1 MFSSEQND
9 HFIRSEVAIFIT
21 NNTPH
26 NSLIFTAPQFIP
38 TETALQNFE
47 TPFLPSEVPLLKP
60 EVGPTAR
67 DFNIEKL
74 KALKRATAE
83 LQKIRHVKNAIIHT
97 IHSTLT

>member
-1 MFSSEQND
+1 LLTKNGPYNAQKIN
-9 HFIRSEVAIFIT
+9 RSR
-21 NNTPH
+21 NR
-26 NSLIFTAPQFIP
+26 Q
-38 TETALQNFE
+38 TETAFQNFE

-60 EVGPTAR
+60 EVGPTAP

-74 KALKRATAE
+74 KALKCATAE